1 MQLGLTKVKGHSS
14 FIMQYLIL
22 FWFYSFWF
30 WIKIIKET
38 RKLEKSVGQKQGIH
52 NILTQL
58 IFRWTDFPY
67 IDDVS
72 QDQVEENIQIEVQ
85 EG

>member
-1 MQLGLTKVKGHSS
+1 MDTHGVRTNQMLTESIKAIATWIDKSKGHSS

-38 RKLEKSVGQKQGIH
+38 RKLEKSVGQKQGIP

-58 IFRWTDFPY
+58 KKLFLD
-67 IDDVS
+67 
-72 QDQVEENIQIEVQ
+72 E
-85 EG
+85 